1 MDELLGG
8 GDGPGIQL
16 HVSNLV
22 STLLAIGAILVVIVI
37 VWAAVG
43 RAIRLATKRERLD
56 PTAATFVSA
65 VVRYGLAAVALVAVL
80 GQLGVDTAS
89 LLGSLGIVGLTLGF
103 AARDALSN
111 IISGL
116 FILGDRPFT
125 IGDLVEIDGDYGRV
139 DRITMRSTRVVT
151 PDGKML
157 AIPNSKVVNTTVAS
171 YTNFPNLRLDVAVT
185 VGVDEDLG
193 RVRRLLLDM
202 VKERP
207 GFLSEPVACVAVT
220 SLNDYNVALEL
231 QAWLSD
237 EKAHIPERQNLRE
250 AAFDTLREAGVHL
263 PYETIEL
270 APVKL
275 EQLPAASRVAS

>member
-1 MDELLGG
+1 MQELLGV
-8 GDGPGIQL
+8 GDGTGIEIHMSDL
-16 HVSNLV
+16 A
-22 STLLAIGAILVVIVI
+22 STLLAIAGILVVIVI
-37 VWAAVG
+37 AWAVVV
-43 RAIRLATKRERLD
+43 RAIRLATTRERLD
-56 PTAATFVSA
+56 PTAATFISA
-65 VVRYGLAAVALVAVL
+65 VFRYALAAVALVAVL

-116 FILGDRPFT
+116 FILWDRPFT

-171 YTNFPNLRLDVAVT
+171 YTNFPHLRLDVGVT
-185 VGVDEDLG
+185 VGVEEDLG

-202 VKERP
+202 VSERP
-207 GFLSEPVACVAVT
+207 GFLADPAPRVAVT
-220 SLNDYNVALEL
+220 SINDYNVALEL
-231 QAWLSD
+231 QAWLTD
-237 EKAHIPERQNLRE
+237 EKAHIPERQDLRE
-250 AAFDTLREAGVHL
+250 AVFDTLREAGVHL

-270 APVKL
+270 APVEL
-275 EQLPAASRVAS
+275 RQLPAAS